1 MSTHDLNVKLTRP
14 SVVNSSVGRTSLEE
28 RSAEK
33 QKVGS
38 GNSHCLSGTSTV
50 NLQTTKNL
58 YIRRRILLRSKSDW
72 SSTSEDQRDTTDQRQ
87 FTSFLSLRFP
97 TKRSEKNET
106 DTNTEAQLC
115 SYDLESD
122 AVRRPADVQHPELC
136 EKALPP
142 NSFRE
147 ATDKAAKDANIS
159 ELPFEKE
166 GTSQSHL
173 TLFGQDISSH
183 RSSKGIQRDVDLCDQ
198 AQAAETFSQRQSPAS
213 DHLTELPATES
224 RRAARESVVNDPL
237 GENAEGVLSQG
248 NLIPFGEDSS
258 SKASTNCQPSACSPR
273 VLNRTLSL
281 PSFPTSHHSCKLETE
296 PHLISS
302 TTAMFTSTIVS
313 VLAPHWSGRLRRHK
327 RGGSDVEQDIQV
339 SGHSASSQSSHQQP
353 FLLNQTKPA
362 GEMFNSKLRE
372 PARTSRSAVDW
383 QKDTT
388 SSSHLTATFQ
398 TERPVFLDTK
408 QQTVDNNVEFGISV
422 PGQVPK
428 SPLSPEFS
436 THKRTLRPGDQR
448 ESFSPPTSR
457 PTTSSLLLSWRR
469 LNSKKGNAEPTEIE
483 KQLALSVGSLTLP
496 SKSILRVSQP
506 QSPLVSPD
514 DPTKENL
521 ERLQS
526 PEDSPVSPGGRKMEV
541 TRRSMFLGKRE
552 FDISSRTL
560 SDSTEKGLYSS
571 SLSRPSQSETVRIPQ
586 HHFRES
592 LERKCSHVENNDSV
606 DQSIDYKSFYGS
618 NFNSLHRTA
627 DYPCV
632 SPKDN
637 TNNNIESF
645 TSHSYHIS
653 DSIIKKHSQPI
664 ETTPDLS
671 SCLQSNT
678 TYDNN
683 SNKTNTSNTPS
694 TSKSTVACYSHT
706 SPKTTQTFVASPSA
720 GLTSISLTQTGLS
733 TQDSIKQTSSLC
745 LENLSPSPTSSMG
758 RRTFTSSLAFSPRKE
773 PSAVEG
779 TSPSHRWLNY
789 LNSRQSQSNQ
799 SPSDLTCPLSPS
811 RPLRRVHVPSIYT
824 YLRETSPPIT
834 TRTSSALSS
843 SSPQTPSLKLEGDQ
857 IQKEDKNI
865 GTSRFTFDLS
875 LVEPQDSVLA
885 QDSCT
890 SSVPQSLPPDFGR
903 RTGPRLSKSPYSTLI
918 SARPTLNSTLHH
930 LSSPPMSYQHSKSAS
945 TDSSAIP
952 TNSPN
957 TERGM
962 PKDTR
967 ISGEPVG
974 SSDKHLIV
982 EKGQTS
988 YVSLD
993 TCSMLHSSL
1002 DARFTDCQATKS
1014 IPQTTH
1020 PAQSGMVIKKIPH
1033 EGLDGMFSSQC
1044 DKDNTRLNY
1053 NEHSSTQSTLTCS
1066 EAATLQEE
1074 VKTLTTHETLQA
1086 IQSMNSKKSLFSRS
1100 KKENILT
1107 LPFSSKENS
1116 TYQDVKKGETTGFKS
1131 NRLDLVL
1138 NRLKS
1143 TFNVKRSDDNDF
1155 TSRRKTKSFNQQPSE
1170 LKASERNSKEERCHE
1185 NQILSNPSNSH
1196 RSSGPL
1202 SGFTCKYKEHENL
1215 SNVEKCKRLADE
1227 NGNQFLGRPQSPS
1240 RPKPHQINRY
1250 ATMPQTRKT
1259 TLGPSSTLYSSEF
1272 ASEDAHNDDVFYF
1285 PTSRKNT
1292 LVCRTENIPQENEIN
1307 SQRRNLMG
1315 AHLSMSCADLMYG
1328 LDRGRSVSVS
1338 SVVSGRP
1345 SGPGRISTGSK
1356 QSSVS
1361 DLTSLDEFATKSRHS
1376 SISSPDDSP
1385 GYGVRSPSSLTVHNA
1400 YKGCAKRLPSN
1411 DRLWSPVNLETSPL
1425 YTLDTEADP
1434 TPPPSPTFS
1443 PTSRRMS
1450 QIPSSSSNGSRTSQD
1465 SLSPRGFLPSRNY
1478 KSTLSVFEESSSD
1491 TTTDDEY
1498 YINSD
1503 YDDDDYEKETEL

>member
-14 SVVNSSVGRTSLEE
+14 SVVSRSVGRTSVDEQT
-28 RSAEK
+28 AEK
-33 QKVGS
+33 QKAGS
-38 GNSHCLSGTSTV
+38 GNNHCLSGTSTEC
-50 NLQTTKNL
+50 LQTTKNL
-58 YIRRRILLRSKSDW
+58 YIRRKILLRSKSDW
-72 SSTSEDQRDTTDQRQ
+72 SSTSEDQRDTTTDQQQ

-97 TKRSEKNET
+97 TKRSEENET
-106 DTNTEAQLC
+106 DSNTEAQLG
-115 SYDLESD
+115 SYDLKSD

-147 ATDKAAKDANIS
+147 ATDKAAKDDNIS

-183 RSSKGIQRDVDLCDQ
+183 RSSEGIQRVVDLCDRVK
-198 AQAAETFSQRQSPAS
+198 AAENCSQGQSPAS

-224 RRAARESVVNDPL
+224 RSAARESVVNDPL
-237 GENAEGVLSQG
+237 GENAEEVLFYS
-248 NLIPFGEDSS
+248 NVIPFGEDSS
-258 SKASTNCQPSACSPR
+258 SKANTNSQPSACSPR
-273 VLNRTLSL
+273 VLKRTLSL
-281 PSFPTSHHSCKLETE
+281 PSFPAPHHSCKFETG
-296 PHLISS
+296 PHLNSS

-327 RGGSDVEQDIQV
+327 QGISDVEQDVQV
-339 SGHSASSQSSHQQP
+339 SGHSASSENSHQQP
-353 FLLNQTKPA
+353 FLLNQMKPA
-362 GEMFNSKLRE
+362 GEMFNNKLRE
-372 PARTSRSAVDW
+372 PAGTSRSAVDW
-383 QKDTT
+383 QKDT

-398 TERPVFLDTK
+398 KDRPIFLDTK
-408 QQTVDNNVEFGISV
+408 QQTVDNNVEFGISAC
-422 PGQVPK
+422 GQVPE
-428 SPLSPEFS
+428 SPLSHQLS
-436 THKRTLRPGDQR
+436 RHKRTLQSGDPG
-448 ESFSPPTSR
+448 ESFSLPTSR

-469 LNSKKGNAEPTEIE
+469 LNSKKANAEPTEIE
-483 KQLALSVGSLTLP
+483 KQLALSIGSLTLP
-496 SKSILRVSQP
+496 SKSKFRVSQS

-514 DPTKENL
+514 DTTTETL

-526 PEDSPVSPGGRKMEV
+526 PEVSPVSPGGIKMEV
-541 TRRSMFLGKRE
+541 TRRSMFLTKRE
-552 FDISSRTL
+552 CNISSRTS
-560 SDSTEKGLYSS
+560 SDLTKEVLYSS
-571 SLSRPSQSETVRIPQ
+571 TPSRSSQSETVNIPQ
-586 HHFRES
+586 HHSRES
-592 LERKCSHVENNDSV
+592 LERKCSHVGDKV
-606 DQSIDYKSFYGS
+606 DQSIDHTSFYGS
-618 NFNSLHRTA
+618 NVNSLHRTA
-627 DYPCV
+627 DFPCV

-637 TNNNIESF
+637 TNNNIKSF
-645 TSHSYHIS
+645 TSHSYHVS

-664 ETTPDLS
+664 ETIANLS
-671 SCLQSNT
+671 SCLQSNRT
-678 TYDNN
+678 DNN
-683 SNKTNTSNTPS
+683 SSKTSSSNTTS
-694 TSKSTVACYSHT
+694 TSKSTVACSSHT

-720 GLTSISLTQTGLS
+720 GCQ
-733 TQDSIKQTSSLC
+733 
-745 LENLSPSPTSSMG
+745 ENLSPSPTSSMS

-779 TSPSHRWLNY
+779 TSPSHIWLNY
-789 LNSRQSQSNQ
+789 LNSRQSQSNK
-799 SPSDLTCPLSPS
+799 SLSDLTSPLSPS

-824 YLRETSPPIT
+824 YLRETSPPLT

-843 SSPQTPSLKLEGDQ
+843 SSPQTPSLKLDGDQ
-857 IQKEDKNI
+857 IQKEGKNT
-865 GTSRFTFDLS
+865 GTSRFTFDLR

-885 QDSCT
+885 QDTCT
-890 SSVPQSLPPDFGR
+890 SSAPQSLSPNFGR
-903 RTGPRLSKSPYSTLI
+903 RTGARLSKSPYSTLI

-945 TDSSAIP
+945 PDSSAIP

-957 TERGM
+957 TEGGM

-967 ISGEPVG
+967 LSGEPVG
-974 SSDKHLIV
+974 SSDKHFVV

-988 YVSLD
+988 NV
-993 TCSMLHSSL
+993 
-1002 DARFTDCQATKS
+1002 CQATKL

-1020 PAQSGMVIKKIPH
+1020 PVQSGIVIKKMPH
-1033 EGLDGMFSSQC
+1033 EGLDGMFSSQH
-1044 DKDNTRLNY
+1044 DQDDTYSAQRLSY
-1053 NEHSSTQSTLTCS
+1053 NEHSSTQNTLRGS
-1066 EAATLQEE
+1066 KAAILQEE
-1074 VKTLTTHETLQA
+1074 VRTLPTHETLQG
-1086 IQSMNSKKSLFSRS
+1086 IQSTNSKKSLFSRS
-1100 KKENILT
+1100 KKDNILM
-1107 LPFSSKENS
+1107 LPSSSKENS
-1116 TYQDVKKGETTGFKS
+1116 THKDVKKAEMTGFKS
-1131 NRLDLVL
+1131 NRMELVL

-1143 TFNVKRSDDNDF
+1143 TFNVKRSDYDF
-1155 TSRRKTKSFNQQPSE
+1155 TSRKKMKNNQQPSE
-1170 LKASERNSKEERCHE
+1170 LKASESNMKVERCHE
-1185 NQILSNPSNSH
+1185 NQTLSKPSKSQVSTVRESH
-1196 RSSGPL
+1196 HSSGPL
-1202 SGFTCKYKEHENL
+1202 SGFTCEYKEHENP
-1215 SNVEKCKRLADE
+1215 SYVEKRNRLTDE

-1240 RPKPHQINRY
+1240 QPKPHYINRY

-1259 TLGPSSTLYSSEF
+1259 TFGPSSTLYSSEF

-1292 LVCRTENIPQENEIN
+1292 LVCRTENIPQENAIN

-1361 DLTSLDEFATKSRHS
+1361 DLSSLDEFVTKSRHS

-1385 GYGVRSPSSLTVHNA
+1385 GYGVRGPSSLTVHNA
-1400 YKGCAKRLPSN
+1400 YKGCTGRFPSN
-1411 DRLWSPVNLETSPL
+1411 DRLWSPVNLDTSPL
-1425 YTLDTEADP
+1425 CSLNTEADP

-1443 PTSRRMS
+1443 PTTCRMS
-1450 QIPSSSSNGSRTSQD
+1450 QIPSSSSNGSRTSLD

-1498 YINSD
+1498 YVNSD
-1503 YDDDDYEKETEL
+1503 YDDDDDEKETEL